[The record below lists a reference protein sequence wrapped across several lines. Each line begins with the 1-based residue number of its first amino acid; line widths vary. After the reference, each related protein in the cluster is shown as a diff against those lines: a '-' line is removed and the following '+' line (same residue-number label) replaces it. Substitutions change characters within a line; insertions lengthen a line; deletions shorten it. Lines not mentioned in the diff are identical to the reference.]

1 MRNLLPALGSALGLA
16 LALGACSKAAPDPR
30 GVARDEVLVQISAS
44 GRADSRP
51 DEARFTVGVDTIAA
65 TSREASARNSAT
77 FNKVAAALQRLGV
90 KEDDLQTRS
99 ITLSRIDYGPNRG
112 RFQANNLID
121 IKVRDIKRAGEAL
134 AAITEAGANV
144 LSGPNLRVSDP
155 ENAGRSAYAAAYRA
169 ARGRAEAYARAAGLK
184 VARVLTIT
192 DAGTASPYRHYDADA
207 VMMEQAAAPPP
218 VAVTAAPPVQPGITT
233 REVQIRVDFALSK

>member
-1 MRNLLPALGSALGLA
+1 MRSLCPAFGAALVLA
-16 LALGACSKAAPDPR
+16 ACSKAAPDPR
-30 GVARDEVLVQISAS
+30 GVGRNEVLVQVSAS

-65 TSREASARNSAT
+65 TSREAGARNSAT
-77 FNKVAAALQRLGV
+77 INKVAAALRGLGV

-121 IKVRDIKRAGEAL
+121 IRVRDIKRAGEAL

-155 ENAGRSAYAAAYRA
+155 DNAGRSAYAAAYRS
-169 ARGRAEAYARAAGLK
+169 ARARADAYAQAAGLK
-184 VARVLTIT
+184 VTRVLAIR
-192 DAGTASPYRHYDADA
+192 DGDDSGGPIFLPGIEASADA
-207 VMMEQAAAPPP
+207 ARA
-218 VAVTAAPPVQPGITT
+218 VAQERAPPVQAGISTSEA
-233 REVQIRVDFALSK
+233 RIRVDFALSK

>member
-1 MRNLLPALGSALGLA
+1 MRNLFSAVGLV

-30 GVARDEVLVQISAS
+30 GVARNEVLVQVSAS
-44 GRADSRP
+44 GRADTRP

-65 TSREASARNSAT
+65 TSREASTRNTAT
-77 FNKVAAALQRLGV
+77 INKVAAALQRLGV
-90 KEDDLQTRS
+90 EEDDLQTRS

-112 RFQANNLID
+112 RFQANNLIE

-134 AAITEAGANV
+134 ASITEAGANV

-155 ENAGRSAYAAAYRA
+155 ENAGRSAYAAAYRN
-169 ARGRAEAYARAAGLK
+169 ARGRAEAYAQAAGLK
-184 VARVLTIT
+184 VARTLTIT
-192 DAGTASPYRHYDADA
+192 DAGTSPSPYRHYDVDA
-207 VMMEQAAAPPP
+207 AMPEQQAAPPP
-218 VAVTAAPPVQPGITT
+218 VVATAAPPVQAGIST

>member
-1 MRNLLPALGSALGLA
+1 MRRLVSSLILA
-16 LALGACSKAAPDPR
+16 LALAACSKAAPDPR
-30 GVARDEVLVQISAS
+30 GVGRDEVLVQVSAT
-44 GRADSRP
+44 GRSDTRP

-65 TSREASARNSAT
+65 TSRAASAQNSAT
-77 FNKVAAALQRLGV
+77 INKVAAALQGLGV

-99 ITLSRIDYGPNRG
+99 ITLSRIDHGPNRG

-155 ENAGRSAYAAAYRA
+155 ENAGRSGYAAAYRA
-169 ARGRAEAYARAAGLK
+169 ARARAEAYAQAAGLK
-184 VARVLTIT
+184 VARVLAIRDGGEGGGPAPYPYPEEGMAVGMEARVAPTV
-192 DAGTASPYRHYDADA
+192 SP
-207 VMMEQAAAPPP
+207 
-218 VAVTAAPPVQPGITT
+218 PPVQPGVST
-233 REVQIRVDFALSK
+233 RQVQIRVDFALSK

>member
-1 MRNLLPALGSALGLA
+1 MRSLLSTLGLA

-30 GVARDEVLVQISAS
+30 GVARDEVLVQVSAS
-44 GRADSRP
+44 GRADTRP

-65 TSREASARNSAT
+65 TSGAASAQNSAT
-77 FNKVAAALQRLGV
+77 INKVAAALQRLGV

-112 RFQANNLID
+112 RFQANNLIE

-134 AAITEAGANV
+134 AAITDAGANV
-144 LSGPNLRVSDP
+144 LSGPSLRVSDP

-169 ARGRAEAYARAAGLK
+169 ARARADSYAQAAGLK
-184 VARVLTIT
+184 VKRVLAIRDSGDT
-192 DAGTASPYRHYDADA
+192 GSPTYYPGIEGSMDMAAR
-207 VMMEQAAAPPP
+207 AAAPEQ
-218 VAVTAAPPVQPGITT
+218 AAPPVQAGINT
-233 REVQIRVDFALSK
+233 REVQIRVDFALAK

>member
-1 MRNLLPALGSALGLA
+1 MRSLFAALPLA
-16 LALGACSKAAPDPR
+16 LVLAACGKSDPDPR
-30 GVARDEVLVQISAS
+30 GVGRDEVLVQVSAS
-44 GRADSRP
+44 GRTDTRP
-51 DEARFTVGVDTIAA
+51 DEARFTVGVDTIAP

-77 FNKVAAALQRLGV
+77 INKVAAALRRLGV
-90 KEDDLQTRS
+90 EEDDLQTRS

-155 ENAGRSAYAAAYRA
+155 ENAGRSAYAAAYRS
-169 ARGRAEAYARAAGLK
+169 ARARAEAYAQAAGLK
-184 VARVLTIT
+184 VARVLAIR
-192 DAGTASPYRHYDADA
+192 DGGEAGGGPW
-207 VMMEQAAAPPP
+207 PPP
-218 VAVTAAPPVQPGITT
+218 EEAMAMEAQFRNTAPVSAPPPVQPGVST
-233 REVQIRVDFALSK
+233 RQVQIRVDFALSK

>member
-1 MRNLLPALGSALGLA
+1 MRNLFPTLVLA

-30 GVARDEVLVQISAS
+30 GVARDEVLVQVSAS
-44 GRADSRP
+44 GRADTRP

-65 TSREASARNSAT
+65 TSGAASAQNSAT
-77 FNKVAAALQRLGV
+77 INKVAAALQRLGV
-90 KEDDLQTRS
+90 KPDDLQTRS

-112 RFQANNLID
+112 RFQANNLIEVR
-121 IKVRDIKRAGEAL
+121 VRDIKRAGEAL

-169 ARGRAEAYARAAGLK
+169 ARARAEAYAKAAGLR
-184 VARVLTIT
+184 VARVLAIRDGGDSGDPIYLPGIEGAM
-192 DAGTASPYRHYDADA
+192 DAQARA
-207 VMMEQAAAPPP
+207 VAQE
-218 VAVTAAPPVQPGITT
+218 APPVQAGIST
-233 REVQIRVDFALSK
+233 REVQIRVDFALAE

>member
-1 MRNLLPALGSALGLA
+1 MRSLFAALVFGPALA
-16 LALGACSKAAPDPR
+16 ACSPAAPDPR
-30 GVARDEVLVQISAS
+30 GVERDETLVQITAS

-51 DEARFTVGVDTIAA
+51 DEARFTVGVETIAPTA
-65 TSREASARNSAT
+65 RAASAQNSAT

-121 IKVRDIKRAGEAL
+121 VKVRDIKRAGEAI

-155 ENAGRSAYAAAYRA
+155 ENAARSAYAAAYRA
-169 ARGRAEAYARAAGLK
+169 ARARAEAYAQAAGLR
-184 VARVLTIT
+184 VARVVAIR
-192 DAGTASPYRHYDADA
+192 DAGAAPMPRYYEGDVAMA
-207 VMMEQAAAPPP
+207 EQAAPPP
-218 VAVTAAPPVQPGITT
+218 VATAAPPVQPGIST
-233 REVQIRVDFALSK
+233 REVQIRVDFALAE

>member
-1 MRNLLPALGSALGLA
+1 MRNLVSALGLA
-16 LALGACSKAAPDPR
+16 LALAACSKAAPDPR
-30 GVARDEVLVQISAS
+30 GVARDEVLVQVSAS

-65 TSREASARNSAT
+65 TSREAGARNSAT
-77 FNKVAAALQRLGV
+77 INKVAAALQGLGV

-112 RFQANNLID
+112 RFQANNLIE

-155 ENAGRSAYAAAYRA
+155 ENAGRSAYAAAYRS
-169 ARGRAEAYARAAGLK
+169 ARARAEAYARAAGLK
-184 VARVLTIT
+184 VARVLAIRDGGESGGGGPYPYAEEAMAM
-192 DAGTASPYRHYDADA
+192 DARAG
-207 VMMEQAAAPPP
+207 
-218 VAVTAAPPVQPGITT
+218 AVTQVSAPPVQPGIST
-233 REVQIRVDFALSK
+233 RQVQIRVDFALSE

>member
-1 MRNLLPALGSALGLA
+1 MRSLVSILSLA

-30 GVARDEVLVQISAS
+30 GVGRDEVLVQVSAS
-44 GRADSRP
+44 GRADARP
-51 DEARFTVGVDTIAA
+51 DEARFTVGVETIAA
-65 TSREASARNSAT
+65 TSGAAGAQNSAT
-77 FNKVAAALQRLGV
+77 INKVAAALQRLGV
-90 KEDDLQTRS
+90 REDDLQTRS
-99 ITLSRIDYGPNRG
+99 ITLSRIEYGPNRG

-134 AAITEAGANV
+134 AEITQAGANV

-155 ENAGRSAYAAAYRA
+155 EKAGRSAYAAAYRA
-169 ARGRAEAYARAAGLK
+169 ARGRAEAYAQAAGLK

-192 DAGTASPYRHYDADA
+192 DAATASPYRPYDGDA
-207 VMMEQAAAPPP
+207 LMMEQAAAPPP
-218 VAVTAAPPVQPGITT
+218 VAATSAPPVQPGIST

>member
-1 MRNLLPALGSALGLA
+1 MRGLFPTLLLLPALAG
-16 LALGACSKAAPDPR
+16 CSRAAPDPR
-30 GVARDEVLVQISAS
+30 GVGRNEVLVQVSAS

-65 TSREASARNSAT
+65 TSREAGARNGAT
-77 FNKVAAALQRLGV
+77 INRVAAALKGLGV

-112 RFQANNLID
+112 RFQASNLIE

-155 ENAGRSAYAAAYRA
+155 ENAGRSAYAAAYRS
-169 ARGRAEAYARAAGLK
+169 ARARAEAYAGAAGLK
-184 VARVLTIT
+184 VARVLAIRDGGDSGPGPYPYPEEGLTMN
-192 DAGTASPYRHYDADA
+192 AEARVVSP
-207 VMMEQAAAPPP
+207 VSAP
-218 VAVTAAPPVQPGITT
+218 PPVQPGIAT
-233 REVQIRVDFALSK
+233 RQVQIRVDFALSE

>member
-1 MRNLLPALGSALGLA
+1 MRNLISTLGLA
-16 LALGACSKAAPDPR
+16 LALCACSKAAPDPR
-30 GVARDEVLVQISAS
+30 GVGRDEVLVQVSAS

-77 FNKVAAALQRLGV
+77 INKVATALQRLGV

-112 RFQANNLID
+112 RFQANNLIEV
-121 IKVRDIKRAGEAL
+121 KVRDIKRAGEAL

-155 ENAGRSAYAAAYRA
+155 ENAARSAYAAAYRS
-169 ARGRAEAYARAAGLK
+169 ARARADAYAQAAGLK
-184 VARVLTIT
+184 VDRVLAIR
-192 DAGTASPYRHYDADA
+192 DGGEGGGPYPYPEEGLTMD
-207 VMMEQAAAPPP
+207 QARTVAPVAPP
-218 VAVTAAPPVQPGITT
+218 PPVQPGIST

>member
-1 MRNLLPALGSALGLA
+1 MRKLVTMLGLA
-16 LALGACSKAAPDPR
+16 AALGACSKSAPDPR
-30 GVARDEVLVQISAS
+30 GVASDEVLVQVSAS

-65 TSREASARNSAT
+65 TSREASARNGAT
-77 FNKVAAALQRLGV
+77 INRVAAALQGLGV

-155 ENAGRSAYAAAYRA
+155 ENAGRSAYAAAYRS
-169 ARGRAEAYARAAGLK
+169 ARGRAEAYAQAAGLK
-184 VARVLTIT
+184 VTRVLTIT
-192 DAGTASPYRHYDADA
+192 DSGIASPYRHYDSDA
-207 VMMEQAAAPPP
+207 AMTEQAAPPP
-218 VAVTAAPPVQPGITT
+218 VAATAAPPVQPGIST

>member
-1 MRNLLPALGSALGLA
+1 MRSLIPALLLPFA
-16 LALGACSKAAPDPR
+16 LAACSKAAPDPR
-30 GVARDEVLVQISAS
+30 GVDRDEVLVQVSAS

-77 FNKVAAALQRLGV
+77 INKVAAALQGLGV
-90 KEDDLQTRS
+90 KADDLQTRS

-144 LSGPNLRVSDP
+144 VSGPNLRVSDP
-155 ENAGRSAYAAAYRA
+155 ENAARSAYAAAYRS
-169 ARGRAEAYARAAGLK
+169 ARARADAYAQAAGLK
-184 VARVLTIT
+184 VARVLAIR
-192 DAGTASPYRHYDADA
+192 DSGEGGGGPYPYAEEAMAMD
-207 VMMEQAAAPPP
+207 QARSFAPVAAPPP
-218 VAVTAAPPVQPGITT
+218 PPVQPGIST
-233 REVQIRVDFALSK
+233 RQVQIRVDFALGK

>member
-1 MRNLLPALGSALGLA
+1 MRGLHCALLFLA
-16 LALGACSKAAPDPR
+16 LAGCSKAAPDPR

-65 TSREASARNSAT
+65 TAREASARNGAT
-77 FNKVAAALQRLGV
+77 IGKVAAALRRLGV

-112 RFQANNLID
+112 RFQANNLIE
-121 IKVRDIKRAGEAL
+121 IKLRDIKRAGEAL
-134 AAITEAGANV
+134 AAITQAGANV

-155 ENAGRSAYAAAYRA
+155 EDAARSAYASAYRS
-169 ARGRAEAYARAAGLK
+169 ARARAEAYAQAAGLK
-184 VARVLTIT
+184 VGRVLAIR
-192 DAGTASPYRHYDADA
+192 DGGEGGAGPYPYPEEAMA
-207 VMMEQAAAPPP
+207 MEAQARNVAPVSAP
-218 VAVTAAPPVQPGITT
+218 PPVQPGVTT
-233 REVQIRVDFALSK
+233 RQVQIRVDFALTK

>member
-1 MRNLLPALGSALGLA
+1 MNRPLPTVILVLGLA
-16 LALGACSKAAPDPR
+16 ACSSAAPDPR
-30 GVARDEVLVQISAS
+30 GVGRDEVLVQVSAS

-51 DEARFTVGVDTIAA
+51 DEARFTAGVETIAPTA
-65 TSREASARNSAT
+65 RAASAQNSAT
-77 FNKVAAALQRLGV
+77 FARVAAALARLGV

-99 ITLSRIDYGPNRG
+99 ITLARIDYGPNRG

-155 ENAGRSAYAAAYRA
+155 ENAARSAYAAAYRS
-169 ARGRAEAYARAAGLK
+169 ARARADAYAAAAGLK
-184 VARVLTIT
+184 VARVLAIR
-192 DAGTASPYRHYDADA
+192 DAGGQAPPRYYEGDA
-207 VMMEQAAAPPP
+207 MMAEQATPPP
-218 VAVTAAPPVQPGITT
+218 VATMAAPPVQPGVST
-233 REVQIRVDFALSK
+233 REVQIRVDFALAD

>member
-1 MRNLLPALGSALGLA
+1 MRRVLATAAPALA
-16 LALGACSKAAPDPR
+16 LAACTSAAPDPR
-30 GVARDEVLVQISAS
+30 GVGRDETLVQVSAT
-44 GRADSRP
+44 GRADARP
-51 DEARFTVGVDTIAA
+51 DEARFTAGVDTIAA
-65 TSREASARNSAT
+65 TAAAASAQNRAA

-112 RFQANNLID
+112 RFQASNLVD

-169 ARGRAEAYARAAGLK
+169 ARGRAEAYAQVAGLK
-184 VARVLTIT
+184 VARVLAIR
-192 DAGTASPYRHYDADA
+192 DGGEGGGP
-207 VMMEQAAAPPP
+207 
-218 VAVTAAPPVQPGITT
+218 QP
-233 REVQIRVDFALSK
+233 

>member
-1 MRNLLPALGSALGLA
+1 MRKMLSALGPVLA
-16 LALGACSKAAPDPR
+16 LTACSEPAPDPR
-30 GVARDEVLVQISAS
+30 GVARDEVLVQVSAS

-77 FNKVAAALQRLGV
+77 INKVAAALQGLGV
-90 KEDDLQTRS
+90 KQDDLQTRS

-112 RFQANNLID
+112 RFQANNLIE

-155 ENAGRSAYAAAYRA
+155 EKAGRLAYAAAYRA
-169 ARGRAEAYARAAGLK
+169 ARARAEAYAQAAELK
-184 VARVLTIT
+184 VARVLAIRDGGEGGGGGPYPYPEEAMSM
-192 DAGTASPYRHYDADA
+192 DAQARSVSP
-207 VMMEQAAAPPP
+207 VSAPP
-218 VAVTAAPPVQPGITT
+218 PPVQPGITT
-233 REVQIRVDFALSK
+233 RQVQIRVDFALSQ